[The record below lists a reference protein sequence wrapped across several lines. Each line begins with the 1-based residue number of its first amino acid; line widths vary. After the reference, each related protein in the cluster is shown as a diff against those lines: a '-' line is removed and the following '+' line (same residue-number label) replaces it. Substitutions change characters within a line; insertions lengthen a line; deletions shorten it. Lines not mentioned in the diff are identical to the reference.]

1 MEQSE
6 LETMPITKVVFTLRN
21 QITADLSAAAYAER
35 DDDYER
41 AIQLLDQVKRTLG
54 LLEACVEEIN
64 QS

>member
-1 MEQSE
+1 MEQTE
-6 LETMPITKVVFTLRN
+6 LEAMPITKVVFTLRN
-21 QITADLSAAAYAER
+21 QITADLSAAAYAAS
-35 DDDYER
+35 DDDYDR